1 MKNKMKLGNAT
12 LAVLKALDT
21 SEYGEY
27 LVDQA
32 WQFSV
37 KEHADL
43 SDYAFGGAVSA
54 LKRKGLIKYEAA
66 SEKASDCCSMRESA
80 GLSITRAG
88 YDALTA
94 TGYVPRKK
102 FWADLVESAPLAA

>member
-43 SDYAFGGAVSA
+43 S
-54 LKRKGLIKYEAA
+54 
-66 SEKASDCCSMRESA
+66 
-80 GLSITRAG
+80 
-88 YDALTA
+88 
-94 TGYVPRKK
+94 
-102 FWADLVESAPLAA
+102 